1 MVKKMFLLL
10 PLVLMA
16 ACFETDPKKCTALIA
31 AQKAACA
38 SDPSSTACK
47 AAGVAVVAAGC
58 VVDPGPTPQ
67 PTPPVAT
74 PTPTP
79 TATPQEPTPTPVPTP
94 LPTPTVP
101 PVVSYLPKPLADGA
115 IVYLNN
121 KVHGQGLDSTVRV
134 RGDKE
139 FCYLIHG
146 VYDIDCHLEG
156 WPKRAEAEMELAK
169 GCPVWEY
176 KQGNEIRDCHQVEN
190 DETRMSC
197 DHFGSVEYRDD
208 PITPAFEG
216 KPEQCGLQRDKDGNP
231 KAGFWIVAHGK
242 GQVRA
247 CLPSGMGCG
256 PWVEVNH

>member
-1 MVKKMFLLL
+1 M
-10 PLVLMA
+10 
-16 ACFETDPKKCTALIA
+16 
-31 AQKAACA
+31 
-38 SDPSSTACK
+38 
-47 AAGVAVVAAGC
+47 
-58 VVDPGPTPQ
+58 
-67 PTPPVAT
+67 
-74 PTPTP
+74 
-79 TATPQEPTPTPVPTP
+79 
-94 LPTPTVP
+94 
-101 PVVSYLPKPLADGA
+101 
-115 IVYLNN
+115 YLNN

-139 FCYLIHG
+139 FCFLIHG

-156 WPKRAEAEMELAK
+156 WPNRALAEMELAK

-190 DETRMSC
+190 DESRMSC

-208 PITPAFEG
+208 PITAAFEG
-216 KPEQCGLQRDKDGNP
+216 KPEQCGLQRDGQGNP

-256 PWVEVNH
+256 PWVEVDH

>member
-1 MVKKMFLLL
+1 MVKKMFLLV
-10 PLVLMA
+10 PALMLTS
-16 ACFETDPKKCTALIA
+16 CFETPPDKCAKLTAA
-31 AQKAACA
+31 REVACA
-38 SDPSSTACK
+38 TDPSNAACK
-47 AAGVAVVAAGC
+47 AASLAVVAAGC
-58 VVDPGPTPQ
+58 VVSPPPTTV

-74 PTPTP
+74 PTPLP
-79 TATPQEPTPTPVPTP
+79 TAEPTPTPVPTP
-94 LPTPTVP
+94 LPTAPPTP
-101 PVVSYLPKPLADGA
+101 PASYLPKPLAPGA

-139 FCYLIHG
+139 FCFLIHG

-156 WPKRAEAEMELAK
+156 WPNRALAEMELAK

-176 KQGNEIRDCHQVEN
+176 KQGNDIRDCHQVEN
-190 DETRMSC
+190 DESRMSC

-242 GQVRA
+242 GRVRA